1 MERAFDCK
9 KSARNIEDPGSTPW
23 VGKISWRREW
33 QPTPVFLPGESHGQ
47 RRLVGYSP
55 WGRKESDMTEELTL
69 SLFFPTSGGNHFIMY
84 INIKLLC
91 CLLETNTILYVHYN
105 SIKNKE

>member
-1 MERAFDCK
+1 MQCGR
-9 KSARNIEDPGSTPW
+9 PGFNPW
-23 VGKISWRREW
+23 VGKTPWRRAW